1 MDLEDPRESDPNRAV
16 EVDEASEV
24 AEVTEVFEVVEIER
38 PEKSLKRTSE
48 SSRLWFSALF

>member
-24 AEVTEVFEVVEIER
+24 AEAAEVIEVAEVVR
-38 PEKSLKRTSE
+38 PGKSLMSTSE
-48 SSRLWFSALF
+48 SSRLLN